1 MRHEITYGVLILKLN
16 QMKKVVLKSLSL
28 SEWKA
33 KNIVVSFNEGTTRIN
48 GENQIGKSSLIH
60 AFTWLLTTRTEPTAN
75 ANSEIFDNRVPLS
88 PETPTASVTAILN
101 IDGYDYELK
110 RTAKAK
116 FTRPRGSSE
125 WVKASSD
132 EYHTYIDNIEYNA
145 SDFNAWLSNN
155 ICKVEHLLYA
165 IDGSFFT
172 FLCEDDRT
180 KARKVLESIV
190 GDITIAD
197 FKGDF
202 SAILDKLSRLPIEH
216 IEEQA
221 KNEIKPLNKRLEEI
235 PALIADK
242 ERTLAEY
249 ENIDYDFLLSR
260 IESRKREISA
270 IDDKILGNAT
280 TYAPI
285 IEKRNTALAKI
296 AEIRTIIST
305 QKARY
310 ETTFQGVLEG
320 VANEIER
327 VKKENE
333 ARESR
338 NRDANRAIEALKTRL
353 LSLETEYTHLR
364 DVRRPNLLKE
374 RDEIKARIFD
384 GDTTCSYCGQ
394 ELPTEMLEIAEKK
407 FNEVKERQLNDIIR
421 EGKRVR
427 ETMDSLESDIS
438 NIKLEI
444 EKGVSLEDII
454 PTSAMLKHY
463 DELKAEHKPYE
474 ETIEYENLLK
484 DIERIETSMPELPND
499 DAISLTNEKRHIMD
513 MLESLNR
520 QYGLK
525 EKANEIRADI
535 EKLNEERKDVACE
548 LAKLEG
554 ILAKCKEYIEE
565 RANIIS
571 NRVNDKLWGCKIV
584 MYSEQKDGTMRPDC
598 VITDLLGVKY
608 ATLSNSARLRV
619 NLQMS
624 KLFRA
629 HYDIELPYFVD
640 EASIFSTGSLPTF
653 DTQCVYLYAS
663 DSKTIIVE

>member
-1 MRHEITYGVLILKLN
+1 
-16 QMKKVVLKSLSL
+16 MKKVVLKSLSL

-88 PETPTASVTAILN
+88 PETPTASVTAIIN

-125 WVKASSD
+125 WVKAASD

-145 SDFNAWLSNN
+145 SDFNAWLSTN

-202 SAILDKLSRLPIEH
+202 SVIADKLERLPIEH
-216 IEEQA
+216 IEEQT

-249 ENIDYDFLLSR
+249 ENIDYDFILSR
-260 IESRKREISA
+260 IEQYKREIEA

-280 TYAPI
+280 EFAPI
-285 IEKRNTALAKI
+285 IDKRNTILAKI
-296 AEIRTIIST
+296 AEVRTIIAT
-305 QKARY
+305 KKAEY
-310 ETTFQGVLEG
+310 ETAFKGVLEG
-320 VANEIER
+320 VSSEINR
-327 VKKENE
+327 VKAENE
-333 ARESR
+333 RREAR
-338 NRDANRAIEALKTRL
+338 NKEAHRVFDTWKTRL
-353 LSLETEYTHLR
+353 LSLESEYKHLSE
-364 DVRRPNLLKE
+364 VRRPQLLKE
-374 RDEIKARIFD
+374 RDEIKARVFD
-384 GDTTCSYCGQ
+384 GDTTCDYCGQ
-394 ELPTEMLEIAEKK
+394 ELPQDMLEIAKTK
-407 FNEVKERQLNDIIR
+407 FNEVKERQLNSVIA

-427 ETMDSLESDIS
+427 ESMDNLETEI
-438 NIKLEI
+438 NNLKLEI
-444 EKGVSLEDII
+444 EKGVVVEDLI
-454 PTSAMLKHY
+454 PISAMLTHY
-463 DELKAEHKPYE
+463 DTLRNEHKPYE

-484 DIERIETSMPELPND
+484 EIARLESTLPEKPNN
-499 DAISLTNEKRHIMD
+499 DAIELTNEKREIMKC
-513 MLESLNR
+513 LEDLNR

-525 EKANEIRADI
+525 EKANSIRADI
-535 EKLNEERKDVACE
+535 AKLNDERRDVACE

-554 ILAKCKEYIEE
+554 VLAKCKEYIEE

-571 NRVNDKLWGCKIV
+571 NRVNDKLSGCKIV

-640 EASIFSTGSLPTF
+640 EASIFSTASLPAF